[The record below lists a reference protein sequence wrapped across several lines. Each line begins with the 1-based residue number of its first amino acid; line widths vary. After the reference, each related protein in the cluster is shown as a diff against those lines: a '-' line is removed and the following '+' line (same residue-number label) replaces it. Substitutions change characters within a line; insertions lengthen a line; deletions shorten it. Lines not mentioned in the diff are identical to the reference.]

1 MIESLQ
7 YSNNKLIVFSQYLK
21 MNHVPQKQLILKR
34 GKANHTKRG
43 VVAKGTH

>member
-21 MNHVPQKQLILKR
+21 MNHVPQKQLIL
-34 GKANHTKRG
+34 
-43 VVAKGTH
+43 VVAKWGTH